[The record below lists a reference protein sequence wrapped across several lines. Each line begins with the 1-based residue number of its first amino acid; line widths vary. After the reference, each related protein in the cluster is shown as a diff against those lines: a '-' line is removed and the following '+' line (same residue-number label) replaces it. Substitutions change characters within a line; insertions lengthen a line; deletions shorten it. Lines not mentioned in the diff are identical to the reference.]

1 MKTKIKFAIIPA
13 LAVLLIAGC
22 GGMYGYV
29 HYVNDDAPVVFET
42 NRFKI
47 AISFMS
53 TGMNYTNY
61 YSSVTVKNKTNR
73 DQEFDTGAM
82 ELIIEKT
89 GISYYSISKDKD
101 SVSVPRGMSDIILRT
116 QLKAGRAIEGRIWFT
131 TPPGKANADVIKLI
145 FDGHS
150 IMLKAK

>member
-1 MKTKIKFAIIPA
+1 MKIKIKLAIIPA
-13 LAVLLIAGC
+13 LTALLIAGC
-22 GGMYGYV
+22 GGMYGLVRYV
-29 HYVNDDAPVVFET
+29 DNDAPVVFET

-47 AISFMS
+47 TISYMS
-53 TGMNYTNY
+53 TGMHNTNY

-73 DQEFDTGAM
+73 DQVFDTGEM

-101 SVSVPRGMSDIILRT
+101 SISLPKNMSDVILT
-116 QLKAGRAIEGRIWFT
+116 SKLKAGRAIEGRIWFS
-131 TPPGKANADVIKLI
+131 TPPGKANADVLKLT
-145 FDGHS
+145 FDGRS